1 MTDSKNKDSKKE
13 KQDKAGNEST
23 LPLLESEKP
32 AGVETPEKESIE
44 MDQTKDG
51 KVIEESKDGKKKK
64 EKKEKVKKERVSPF
78 VCAQNFTVG
87 LNVIDRDDK
96 RINPHVNLNFDDI
109 LAETDSN
116 QGFEFIWRLTFLIF
130 STTKY
135 WFYRLICA
143 VIALPL
149 ALLWAIVFSL
159 INVSVVWITTPAFK
173 VILLLTIH
181 KYAN

>member
-1 MTDSKNKDSKKE
+1 MTNSKNKDTKKE
-13 KQDKAGNEST
+13 KEEKTGNEST
-23 LPLLESEKP
+23 LPLLDSEKP
-32 AGVETPEKESIE
+32 AAVETPEKENIE

-51 KVIEESKDGKKKK
+51 KVVEDGKDAKKKK

-109 LAETDSN
+109 IAETDSN

-130 STTKY
+130 SHTKD
-135 WFYRLICA
+135 WFYRLISA
-143 VIALPL
+143 LIALPL
-149 ALLWAIVFSL
+149 ALAWAIVFSL
-159 INVSVVWITTPAFK
+159 INVTVVWITTPAFK
-173 VILLLTIH
+173 VRIH
-181 KYAN
+181 R